1 MHYNQLRRKF
11 DDRQLEVDAVERD
24 NAQLS
29 NDHRIMC
36 NNLKKIE
43 EDRDNLK
50 QKRADT
56 EDETAYLIKFNEELS
71 NKVEDMVARI
81 RELKNQQKGN
91 QEQLRTLEDAKLLQ
105 KDQEENLIR
114 HSLTEVQDQG
124 LFHQRDNERATKQR
138 DNLQV
143 TKAKLI
149 AVTSKIQCEIE
160 YMIQMDRNLT
170 RQLQLRNDDCEAQL
184 KMHDRRKEL
193 RVSVEG
199 CPPRESLLPTT
210 APTTISNNKSATMNS
225 FASQADKNLE
235 ADAQSQTLQNSVQNH
250 SLGHSTQS
258 PAEKVAAAPPQS
270 RALQNVRNDVD
281 RPYSL
286 PVSAS

>member
-1 MHYNQLRRKF
+1 MVLKMAESRETTKADEDRIHQARLEHERIQKEIDLKKVHYNQLRRKF
-11 DDRQLEVDAVERD
+11 DDRQVDVDAVERD

-36 NNLKKIE
+36 NNLKKRE
-43 EDRDNLK
+43 EERDNLK

-56 EDETAYLIKFNEELS
+56 EDEAAYLIKFNEELS
-71 NKVEDMVARI
+71 NKVEDMVAQI
-81 RELKNQQKGN
+81 RELKNHQKGN
-91 QEQLRTLEDAKLLQ
+91 QEQLRTLQDAKLLQ

-124 LFHQRDNERATKQR
+124 IFHQRDNERATKQR

-170 RQLQLRNDDCEAQL
+170 R
-184 KMHDRRKEL
+184 
-193 RVSVEG
+193 
-199 CPPRESLLPTT
+199 
-210 APTTISNNKSATMNS
+210 
-225 FASQADKNLE
+225 
-235 ADAQSQTLQNSVQNH
+235 
-250 SLGHSTQS
+250 
-258 PAEKVAAAPPQS
+258 
-270 RALQNVRNDVD
+270 
-281 RPYSL
+281 
-286 PVSAS
+286 